1 MKVLLVIDNLN
12 TGGVA
17 TSFYN
22 FLSEMCTEAEFDIL
36 VFNENSID
44 ADKIP
49 TNIKIINTQKILH
62 ILGKTYKEITMESKY
77 LAFIQL
83 ILKVISRTINGF
95 WARKLLMPFIKDI
108 GDYDLAIVYSQDDA
122 WKNLSKGCIDFVLSK
137 CNAKLKTTIIH
148 CDYKRF
154 GGYDSKQIRQYD
166 GLDRIICVS
175 ESCKESFIE
184 CFPSLSNKTVVCEN
198 FINVEDI
205 IIRSMSNPITY
216 SPNIV
221 NFVTV
226 CRISREKGLRRTV
239 NAFSEIEKKGFTNY
253 RWIIVGDGADRKE
266 LEKIINERGLSKKI
280 VLAGN
285 KKNPYPFIKNAT
297 FFLLTSENE
306 AAPMVFGESAV
317 LGVPII
323 TTKTCSAV
331 ELVEKRNL
339 GWVVENSQMGI
350 ENGIENALLGK
361 YNEFRAINIENIN
374 DIPHKQF
381 SKLFKDAQ

>member
-22 FLSEMCTEAEFDIL
+22 FLSEMSTEAEFDIL
-36 VFNENSID
+36 VFNENSINIG
-44 ADKIP
+44 KIP
-49 TNIKIINTQKILH
+49 TNINIITTQKMLH
-62 ILGKTYKEITMESKY
+62 VLGKTYKEIKSESKY

-83 ILKVISRTINGF
+83 ILKVISRIVNGF
-95 WARKLLMPFIKDI
+95 WARKLLMPFIKGV
-108 GDYDLAIVYSQDDA
+108 GDYDLAIAYSQDDA
-122 WKNLSKGCIDFVLSK
+122 WKNLSKGCIDFILSK
-137 CNAKLKTTIIH
+137 CDAKLKMTIIH

-154 GGYDSKQIRQYD
+154 GGYDSKQIKQYA

-175 ESCKESFIE
+175 ESCRESFIE

-205 IIRSMSNPITY
+205 MQSVANPVVY
-216 SPNIV
+216 SPDTV

-226 CRISREKGLRRTV
+226 CRISREKGLRRTIE
-239 NAFSEIEKKGFTNY
+239 AFSKIEKKGFSNY
-253 RWIIVGDGADRKE
+253 KWIIVGDGADRRE
-266 LEKIINERGLSKKI
+266 LEKLVEENELSEKI
-280 VLAGN
+280 VLVGN
-285 KKNPYPFIKNAT
+285 KENPYPFIKNAT

-350 ENGIENALLGK
+350 ETGIENALLGR
-361 YNEFRAINIENIN
+361 YSEFKAVNIENIN
-374 DIPHKQF
+374 DIPHRQF
-381 SKLFKDAQ
+381 SELFKDAQ